1 MLLSIDSADSRPIYV
16 QIMDEIRR
24 ALVLRTIKA
33 DEPLPS
39 VRQLATELAVHPNT
53 ILQAYRELE
62 REGAVYMKR
71 GQGTFA
77 AALTTGRRERQA
89 LATAVA
95 RRALRDA
102 YRHGLSVDELVDELR
117 DLAAT
122 EARPKRARA
131 Q

>member
-1 MLLSIDSADSRPIYV
+1 MLLSIDPADPRPIYV

-24 ALVLRTIKA
+24 ALVLRTIKP

-39 VRQLATELAVHPNT
+39 VRQLATDLAVHPNT

-89 LATAVA
+89 LATGVA
-95 RRALRDA
+95 ERALRDA
-102 YRHGLSVDELVDELR
+102 YRHGLTVDELVDAVR
-117 DLAAT
+117 QLAST
-122 EARPKRARA
+122 DARHKKARA